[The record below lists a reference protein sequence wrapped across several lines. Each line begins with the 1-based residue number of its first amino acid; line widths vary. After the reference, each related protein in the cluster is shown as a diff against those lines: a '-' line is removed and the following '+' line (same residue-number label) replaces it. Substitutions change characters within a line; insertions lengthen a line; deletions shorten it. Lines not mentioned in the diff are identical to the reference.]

1 MEFMQFIVK
10 TMVSAFI
17 IGSIATISKRLP
29 TLGAIIASLPLTS
42 ILAMIWLYQD
52 TKDVTK
58 VITLSNAIFWMV
70 IPSLVFF
77 LVLPVLLRKQVNFHL
92 ALLSSSLILIFT
104 YSIFLRILRYFNIK
118 I

>member
-1 MEFMQFIVK
+1 MELMQLFIK
-10 TMVSAFI
+10 TMVSAI
-17 IGSIATISKRLP
+17 MIVSISTISKRLP
-29 TLGAIIASLPLTS
+29 TLGALIASLPLVS
-42 ILAMIWLYQD
+42 ILAMVWLYQE

-58 VITLSNAIFWMV
+58 VIDLSNAIFWMV

-77 LVLPVLLRKQVNFHL
+77 LVLPVLLRKHVNFHL

-104 YSIFLRILRYFNIK
+104 YSIFLQILRYFNIK